1 MVPDSPHRSRRQQQ
15 FQRQSAGIWQG
26 VGRPM
31 ISTEPTALI
40 PVTLLTGFL
49 GSGKTTVLNHV
60 LKQPGM
66 AATAVIVNEFGEI
79 GLDHLLVERSSED
92 IVLLNSGCLC
102 CTVRGDI
109 VDTLTN
115 LFVDRVKGKVPFFTR
130 VAIETTGLADPAPIL
145 HTLMTDPIVAAR
157 YVLDGVVTTVDAV
170 NGAGSLDRQPE
181 AVKQAAVA
189 DRLLLTKTDIAEPGA
204 RQAIEARLKELNPSA
219 AIVSVAQG
227 AIDSALLFNIGFYD
241 PTTKSLDVRRWL
253 RDESFEGDHGQDVGH
268 GHEHPDVNR
277 HDDRIRAFC
286 ITREQPI
293 SWAALSTWL
302 DGLAAMRGDDLLR
315 LKAIVALS
323 DRPDQP
329 VVLHGV
335 QHLFHPPVLLPE
347 WPSED
352 RRTRMVFITRDLP
365 RETIETTLAAFEEA
379 VEERPSSQSPPRELG
394 NGGTRRNFLV
404 SAGSIAAATAF
415 AGSARA
421 VMGPDDKFDL
431 VIKGGEVLDPSQSL
445 RGRRDIGIRYGIIE
459 ALEPEIPAPRGLRV
473 LDASG
478 KLVTPGLVD
487 LHTHVYPYGSA
498 IGIPAD
504 ELVAHQCTTTCV
516 SAGDAGANNFAAF
529 RRFIVAQTRT
539 RLCAFIHI
547 ANSGLASFPVAE
559 LTNIDVADVSAAAKA
574 IAENGDIVIGAK
586 VRMSENVIAKNGIE
600 PLKRAIAACEQ
611 AGTGG
616 RVMVHIGGVET
627 RALMSQILD
636 LMRPG
641 DVLTHAYSGAPNL
654 SGDFTN
660 IVEDGS
666 LLPAALAAKQR
677 GIIFDVGHGGGSFD
691 YTVAEVA
698 IAQGCTPDTISS
710 DIHVF
715 SGNTPGMPYLTWV
728 MSKFLGL
735 GFTLDQVIAMATIN
749 PAKIIN
755 RLPKLGT
762 LELGAPGDVAIMDL
776 VEGPVTFVDTRNNTR
791 GGKAYLK
798 PVQTVTAGVPFG
810 RPYNAPFSVR

>member
-1 MVPDSPHRSRRQQQ
+1 
-15 FQRQSAGIWQG
+15 
-26 VGRPM
+26 M

-92 IVLLNSGCLC
+92 VVLLNSGCLC

-335 QHLFHPPVLLPE
+335 QHLFHPPVLLPG

-421 VMGPDDKFDL
+421 VMGPDDRFDL